1 MSPGSTRE
9 SGKNGGSAS
18 AQPLPTAAV
27 EDYAK
32 AIYSL
37 TGWGPETAS
46 TNDLAARLGV
56 KPGSV
61 SAMIKKLDEAG
72 MVERVPYH
80 GVRLTAGGTRVALGV
95 LRRHRLLELFL
106 AEVLDVP
113 WERVHDEAE
122 VLEHALSE
130 DLTELISTKLGDPS
144 FDPHGDPIPDRDL
157 SMVET
162 ETRNLAALESGEQAR
177 VVRVSD
183 SNPEMLSYLSDC
195 GISVGDEL
203 EMIDRQPF
211 EGPVSIR
218 IGGKTHVLGLRL
230 AEAMRVVVAA

>member
-1 MSPGSTRE
+1 MSAPETP
-9 SGKNGGSAS
+9 A
-18 AQPLPTAAV
+18 PLPSAAV

-61 SAMIKKLDEAG
+61 SAMIKKLDEVG
-72 MVERVPYH
+72 LVERVPYH
-80 GVRLTAGGTRVALGV
+80 GVRLTAEGTRVALGV

-130 DLTELISTKLGDPS
+130 DLTELISAKLGDPA
-144 FDPHGDPIPDRDL
+144 FDPHGDPIPGRDL
-157 SMVET
+157 SLVET
-162 ETRNLAALESGEQAR
+162 ETRNLAALEAGEQAQF
-177 VVRVSD
+177 VRVSD

-195 GISVGDEL
+195 GISVGDNL
-203 EMIDRQPF
+203 EMIERQPF

-218 IGGKTHVLGLRL
+218 IGDATHVLGLRL
-230 AEAMRVVVAA
+230 AEAMRVV

>member
-1 MSPGSTRE
+1 MAASTPPV
-9 SGKNGGSAS
+9 
-18 AQPLPTAAV
+18 QPPTAAV

-46 TNDLAARLGV
+46 TNDLAGRLGV
-56 KPGSV
+56 KAGSV
-61 SAMIKKLDEAG
+61 SAMLKRLDEEG
-72 MVERVPYH
+72 LVERVPYH
-80 GVRLTAGGTRVALGV
+80 GVRLTAEGTRVALGV

-130 DLTELISTKLGDPS
+130 DLTELISLKLGDPS
-144 FDPHGDPIPDRDL
+144 VDPHGDPIPDRDL
-157 SMVET
+157 SLVEA
-162 ETRNLAALESGEQAR
+162 ETKSLAEMATLDKATF
-177 VVRVSD
+177 VRVSD

-195 GISVGDEL
+195 GIGVGDRLEL
-203 EMIDRQPF
+203 IARQPF
-211 EGPVSIR
+211 EGPLTVA
-218 IGGKTHVLGLRL
+218 IGDQQHVLGLKL
-230 AEAMRVVVAA
+230 ARAMRVVPAS

>member
-1 MSPGSTRE
+1 MSTTPS
-9 SGKNGGSAS
+9 
-18 AQPLPTAAV
+18 LPTAAV

-46 TNDLAARLGV
+46 TNDLADRLGV
-56 KPGSV
+56 KAGSV

-72 MVERVPYH
+72 LVERVPYH
-80 GVRLTAGGTRVALGV
+80 GVRLTAEGTRVALGV

-130 DLTELISTKLGDPS
+130 DLTELISVKLGDPA

-157 SMVET
+157 SVDETAT
-162 ETRNLAALESGEQAR
+162 ETLAALAPGDRAQF
-177 VVRVSD
+177 VRVSD
-183 SNPEMLSYLSDC
+183 SNSEMLAYLSEC
-195 GISVGDEL
+195 GISVGDKL
-203 EMIDRQPF
+203 EMVDRQPF
-211 EGPVSIR
+211 DGPVSIL
-218 IGGKTHVLGLRL
+218 IDGDTHVLGLTL
-230 AEAMRVVVAA
+230 AQAMRVIPLG

>member
-1 MSPGSTRE
+1 MSAPETP
-9 SGKNGGSAS
+9 A
-18 AQPLPTAAV
+18 PLPSAAV

-72 MVERVPYH
+72 LVERVPYH
-80 GVRLTAGGTRVALGV
+80 GVRLTAEGTRVALGV

-130 DLTELISTKLGDPS
+130 DLTELISAKLGDPA
-144 FDPHGDPIPDRDL
+144 FDPHGDPIPGRDL
-157 SMVET
+157 SLVET
-162 ETRNLAALESGEQAR
+162 ETRNLAALEAGEQAQF
-177 VVRVSD
+177 VRVSD

-195 GISVGDEL
+195 GISVGDNL
-203 EMIDRQPF
+203 EMIERQPF

-218 IGGKTHVLGLRL
+218 IGDATHVLGLRL
-230 AEAMRVVVAA
+230 AEAMRVV

>member
-1 MSPGSTRE
+1 MGDQSETTV
-9 SGKNGGSAS
+9 
-18 AQPLPTAAV
+18 PLPTAAV
-27 EDYAK
+27 EDYTK

-46 TNDLAARLGV
+46 TNDLATRLGV

-61 SAMIKKLDEAG
+61 SAMIKKLDDAG
-72 MVERVPYH
+72 LVERVPYH
-80 GVRLTAGGTRVALGV
+80 GVRLTAEGTRVALAV

-113 WERVHDEAE
+113 WDRVHDEAE

-130 DLTELISTKLGDPS
+130 DLTELISEKLGDPS
-144 FDPHGDPIPDRDL
+144 VDPHGDPIPGRDL
-157 SMVET
+157 SLEEAET
-162 ETRNLAALESGEQAR
+162 ETLASMEPGAHATF
-177 VVRVSD
+177 VRVSD
-183 SNPEMLSYLSDC
+183 SNPEMLSYLSQC

-203 EMIDRQPF
+203 EMVERQPF

-218 IGGKTHVLGLRL
+218 IGGDTHVLGLRL
-230 AEAMRVVVAA
+230 AEAMRIVPTD

>member
-1 MSPGSTRE
+1 MSDSPT
-9 SGKNGGSAS
+9 
-18 AQPLPTAAV
+18 LPTAAV

-46 TNDLAARLGV
+46 TNDLADRLGV
-56 KPGSV
+56 KAGSV

-72 MVERVPYH
+72 LVERVPYH
-80 GVRLTAGGTRVALGV
+80 GVRLTAEGTRVALAV

-130 DLTELISTKLGDPS
+130 DLTELISVKLGDPAY
-144 FDPHGDPIPDRDL
+144 DPHGDPIPDRDL
-157 SMVET
+157 TVEDIAT
-162 ETRNLAALESGEQAR
+162 ENLAALAPGDRAR
-177 VVRVSD
+177 FARVSD
-183 SNPEMLSYLSDC
+183 SNSEMLAYLSEC
-195 GISVGDEL
+195 GISVGDNL
-203 EMIDRQPF
+203 EMVERQPF
-211 EGPVSIR
+211 DGPVSIL
-218 IGGKTHVLGLRL
+218 IEGDTHVLGLTL
-230 AEAMRVVVAA
+230 AQAMRVVPLG